1 MGPEE
6 TEKQDQNLE
15 PSKSSLEDIGFSVII
30 VMLLIILA
38 PLFDIIGLILF
49 ILSLFGIGIPAS
61 FVLDIVAGFTIGIL
75 LYFFNQSTAG
85 IERGI
90 RGLMQFIKKIA
101 PRFGAALGAES
112 VPFLGDIL
120 PGWTILVII
129 EIVSKIIK

>member
-1 MGPEE
+1 
-6 TEKQDQNLE
+6 
-15 PSKSSLEDIGFSVII
+15 
-30 VMLLIILA
+30 MLLIILA

-49 ILSLFGIGIPAS
+49 ILSLFGVGIPAS
-61 FVLDIVAGFTIGIL
+61 FILDIVAGFTIGIL